1 MDETDRKKLFG
12 GVRMHIG
19 DKIYKFEITL
29 DFLKSEV
36 NQNRTEN
43 SVIGI
48 NDERLVMND
57 KQFTT
62 LELKKTRYNDHQTI
76 IRKVCVWHSHYG
88 TYWDKVDAVFYTTNN
103 SEKIAKKTMK
113 KQIEKFMFEKFGK
126 YAMQTSMIE
135 LI

>member
-1 MDETDRKKLFG
+1 
-12 GVRMHIG
+12 
-19 DKIYKFEITL
+19 
-29 DFLKSEV
+29 
-36 NQNRTEN
+36 
-43 SVIGI
+43 
-48 NDERLVMND
+48 
-57 KQFTT
+57 
-62 LELKKTRYNDHQTI
+62 
-76 IRKVCVWHSHYG
+76 VWHSHYG